1 MASIATGL
9 AASSSADRRM
19 NNFDIIRL
27 FAALQVMLM
36 HSTSWLQLPLWDGLH
51 RVLVGFAG
59 VPIFFGVSGFL
70 IS

>member
-1 MASIATGL
+1 
-9 AASSSADRRM
+9 M